1 MIETAPDECLG
12 QKAGGILFGDGI
24 QPQSAQNNV
33 FSNNNLTT
41 AEGESSADIIFQS
54 KQLLDNAGGIE
65 SVAQGYKFEQIDINS
80 TATGEVKIEG
90 FSSNFGPYLDC
101 VTRNGKENC
110 EQIPCGGKLNQ
121 KPEDCE
127 IKIIDEEQK
136 DIQDDYQDVKE
147 QQQVEVDDYDS
158 SETEQQ
164 DEDGEYVE
172 DKQEEKID
180 SDQYYF
186 DVIQYQDDE
195 EEKSGFSIWI
205 IAALSLTILSI
216 VSIVVIVL
224 LVKRKLRGGNTTEES
239 VAVSYHPQIQ
249 RV

>member
-1 MIETAPDECLG
+1 
-12 QKAGGILFGDGI
+12 
-24 QPQSAQNNV
+24 
-33 FSNNNLTT
+33 
-41 AEGESSADIIFQS
+41 
-54 KQLLDNAGGIE
+54 
-65 SVAQGYKFEQIDINS
+65 
-80 TATGEVKIEG
+80 
-90 FSSNFGPYLDC
+90 LDC

-127 IKIIDEEQK
+127 QKLIDEEQK
-136 DIQDDYQDVKE
+136 DIQDEYIDEKE
-147 QQQVEVDDYDS
+147 QEQVEVDEQDS
-158 SETEQQ
+158 SETEQ

-186 DVIQYQDDE
+186 DVIQYQDEE

-205 IAALSLTILSI
+205 IIALSLTILSI

-239 VAVSYHPQIQ
+239 VAVSYHSEIQ
-249 RV
+249 HV